1 MKLRGKARNLGNN
14 SLSSHSVLFARGVQS
29 MPVYL
34 LIDINVLDQEL
45 YTEYTTQVLPLVERY
60 GGRYLVRGNE
70 VYPVSGNW
78 RPERL
83 VLVQFET
90 MDQVQDFLACPDY
103 QALIPLRHRASTS
116 RSIIAEGFS
125 DDL

>member
-1 MKLRGKARNLGNN
+1 
-14 SLSSHSVLFARGVQS
+14 

-34 LIDINVLDQEL
+34 IIEINVYDNDL
-45 YTEYTTQVLPLVERY
+45 YTEYTLQILPLVERY

-70 VYPVSGNW
+70 VYPVSGDW

-83 VLVQFET
+83 VLIQFET
-90 MDQVQDFLACPDY
+90 MDLVQDFLTCPEY
-103 QALIPLRHRASTS
+103 QALIPLRHRASSS